1 MDPALLD
8 IAVRDGRLAVE
19 GRDAVGLADEFGT
32 PLYVVSAG
40 TLRHNVAR
48 FTEAWSAAWREGPFR
63 LLPALKGQNILAV
76 WRLLAAEGVGCD
88 VFGHHELEIALRA
101 GIAPG
106 LISLNGS
113 KRPAHIADAVARGVR
128 ITVDHVDEL
137 DEIRDAAKAARR
149 VALVRIRIRPDL
161 TAYTAPSDFLGEEVP
176 IGVATQVY
184 KPGVPLADLLAVD
197 PRRLAPHIDLA
208 GVHQHAARH
217 SAALGFWEA
226 IATATVETVAA
237 LRDAWHGWTPRE
249 IDLGGGFP
257 SSRDGV
263 GGQIARVAAARGSH
277 TVAEYAAA
285 TTEAL
290 RTAAAAH
297 ALPLAGVTLEIE
309 PGRAI
314 FADTGIH
321 LARVTRVKRQDAPLA
336 WAWVEVDTADV
347 FLSDVVTEHTRFD
360 AVVADRADAPPV
372 QHADIVGCSCNW
384 DQLIEQEALPEVAT
398 GDVIA
403 FLGTGCYEEVSAA
416 NFNALPRP
424 ATVLVDGSEATV
436 VRRAETLADVLS
448 RDL

>member
-1 MDPALLD
+1 MARADLD
-8 IAVRDGRLAVE
+8 IAVRNGRLAVE
-19 GRDAVGLADEFGT
+19 GCDATDLAERFGT

-40 TLRHNVAR
+40 TLHQNVAR
-48 FTEAWSAAWREGPFR
+48 FTEAWSSAWREGPFQ

-88 VFGHHELEIALRA
+88 VFGHHELEIALRG
-101 GIAPG
+101 GIPPA

-113 KRPAHIADAVARGVR
+113 KRPAHIAAAVAHGVR

-137 DEIRDAAKAARR
+137 GEIRDAAAAAGR
-149 VALVRIRIRPDL
+149 VAHVRIRIRPDR
-161 TAYTAPSDFLGEEVP
+161 TAFTAPSDFVGDEVP
-176 IGVATQVY
+176 IGIATQVY
-184 KPGVPLADLLAVD
+184 KPGVPLADLLAID
-197 PRRLAPHIDLA
+197 PRELAPHVDLA

-217 SAALGFWEA
+217 SATLEFWEA
-226 IATATVETVAA
+226 IAAATVETIKS
-237 LRDAWHGWTPRE
+237 LHDGWNGWLPRE

-257 SSRDGV
+257 SSLDGV
-263 GGQIARVAAARGSH
+263 GGQIERVARARDARS
-277 TVAEYAAA
+277 VAEYAAA
-285 TTEAL
+285 TTGAL
-290 RTAAAAH
+290 RSAAASH
-297 ALPLAGVTLEIE
+297 GLPLRGVLLEIE
-309 PGRAI
+309 PGRAL

-321 LARVTRVKRQDAPLA
+321 LARVTRVKRQAEPMA

-347 FLSDVVTEHTRFD
+347 FLSDVITEHTRFK
-360 AVVADRADAPPV
+360 AVVADRADEPPV
-372 QHADIVGCSCNW
+372 QHADVVGCSCNW

-424 ATVLVDGSEATV
+424 GTVLVQGSDAAV